1 MGVRAAALRGLAAA
15 PDARRRRK
23 TRSPA
28 PRRRQRRGAE
38 AAGGGR
44 PLFLTPTP
52 TQTQTQTIT
61 LTLAPNPNPKPKPI
75 RHPDQVGDRVRVTAV
90 AAARA
95 LESTDAETCLVRPY
109 LGQCGLLV
117 QDDGDRT
124 PFKASL
130 A

>member
-44 PLFLTPTP
+44 PLILTPTP
-52 TQTQTQTIT
+52 TPTPTLTQT
-61 LTLAPNPNPKPKPI
+61 LTPNPNPNPNPI
-75 RHPDQVGDRVRVTAV
+75 RHPNQVGDRVRVTAV
-90 AAARA
+90 AATRA
-95 LESTDAETCLVRPY
+95 LESADAETCFVRPY